1 MRLFVSIIFC
11 ALSLLLIQ
19 PLHANEVGEKIKKK
33 YSSLTSVHVVFT
45 TDNASQKTVLKA
57 KKGNMFVLDNGAN
70 IVYCNGKTVWNY
82 NKAANK
88 CMISSR
94 DIHSES
100 TSLDELFLKVI
111 STYTVDKV
119 MTINDSKTGNGYIL
133 VLKPSSTSSEINGI
147 KSINVI
153 VDKKNLILKQLV
165 FTDGTGAH
173 KITISSIKTNPPFS
187 DDTFTFTPPKNAS
200 VIDMR

>member
-1 MRLFVSIIFC
+1 MKVFVGIIFC
-11 ALSLLLIQ
+11 ALYLLIQ
-19 PLHANEVGEKIKKK
+19 PLHANEVGDKVKKK
-33 YSSLTSVHVVFT
+33 YSGLSSVQVVFV
-45 TDNASQKTVLKA
+45 TDNATQKTVLKA
-57 KKGNMFVLDNGAN
+57 KKGNKFVLDNGDN
-70 IVYCNGKTVWNY
+70 VVYCNGKTVWNF
-82 NKAANK
+82 NKVANK

-133 VLKPSSTSSEINGI
+133 VLKPSSTSAEINGI

-153 VDKKNLILKQLV
+153 VDKKNLIIKQMV
-165 FTDGTGAH
+165 FTDGTGVH
-173 KITISSIKTNPPFS
+173 KITISSINVNPSFN
-187 DDTFTFTPPKNAS
+187 DDTFAFTPPKNAS